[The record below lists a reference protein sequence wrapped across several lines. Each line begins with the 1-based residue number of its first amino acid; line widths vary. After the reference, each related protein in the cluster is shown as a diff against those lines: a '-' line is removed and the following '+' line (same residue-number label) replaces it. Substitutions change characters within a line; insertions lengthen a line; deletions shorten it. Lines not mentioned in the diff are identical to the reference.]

1 MFVNE
6 LPPESPIDRLNREK
20 GFGWSYAQMARFTG
34 IDERAIKRLASRES
48 LNPDAATVQK
58 LAWLFA
64 VPVEDLIDPA
74 WFRPEDV
81 LSPHGVA
88 LAAEHG
94 LPPREALR
102 DDGPE
107 KFQRAFAR
115 LAGRIRR
122 QRDQLGLADPG
133 RGRQRSRPR

>member
-1 MFVNE
+1 VSS
-6 LPPESPIDRLNREK
+6 LPPESPIARLNRET
-20 GFGWSYAQMARFTG
+20 GFGWTYAQLARATG
-34 IDERAIKRLASRES
+34 IDARALKRLASRES

-58 LAWLFA
+58 LAWVFG
-64 VPVEDLIDPA
+64 VPVEELMDPA

-88 LAAEHG
+88 LAAEQA
-94 LPPREALR
+94 LKPRETLR

-107 KFQRAFAR
+107 RFRHAFAR

-122 QRDQLGLADPG
+122 ERDQLGLGDPG
-133 RGRQRSRPR
+133 RGRSRSDS

>member
-1 MFVNE
+1 MAVSE

-20 GFGWSYAQMARFTG
+20 GLGWNYAQLARASG
-34 IDERAIKRLASRES
+34 IDERALKRLASRES

-58 LAWLFA
+58 LAWVFG
-64 VPVEDLIDPA
+64 VPVEELIDPA

-94 LPPREALR
+94 LPPRETLR

-107 KFQRAFAR
+107 RFRSAFAR
-115 LAGRIRR
+115 LAKRLRR
-122 QRDQLGLADPG
+122 QREQLGLGDPG
-133 RGRQRSRPR
+133 RGRSRSGS